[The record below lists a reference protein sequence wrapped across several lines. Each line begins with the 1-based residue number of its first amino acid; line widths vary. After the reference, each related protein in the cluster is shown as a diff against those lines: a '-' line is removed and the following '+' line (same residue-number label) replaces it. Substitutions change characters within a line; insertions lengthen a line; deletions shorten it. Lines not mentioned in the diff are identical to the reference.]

1 MTKLERYVSSSSIVY
16 GICDYRRSMHLTTR
30 LINPQMT
37 QNNREKKRK
46 KLKIPFKAPA
56 SRAKPNRM
64 SPSAAFFLTGGL
76 RGPGKLSRCAN

>member
-46 KLKIPFKAPA
+46 KIKDSFQGACK
-56 SRAKPNRM
+56 
-64 SPSAAFFLTGGL
+64 
-76 RGPGKLSRCAN
+76 PGKTKSNEP